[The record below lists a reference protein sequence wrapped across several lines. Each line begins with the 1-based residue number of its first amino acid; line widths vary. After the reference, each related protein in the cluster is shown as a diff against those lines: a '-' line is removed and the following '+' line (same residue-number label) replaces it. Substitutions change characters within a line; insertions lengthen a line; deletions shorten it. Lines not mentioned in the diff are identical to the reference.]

1 MFIKPFQT
9 RVALALILLVALG
22 LRLRG
27 VAFGLPALYDPDEPI
42 FMLCAIKLL
51 RDHSL
56 NPGWF
61 GHPGSTTIYV
71 MAIVEAGTFLIGH
84 WLGYFPTQAA
94 FVDSIYHDPGIV
106 FLPGRLFIVACSV
119 GCVAFT
125 YLIARRLCGAGTAL
139 LAAGILAVDALHIQ
153 WSQVIRTDVHASL
166 FMLASLW
173 FAIGIAQRGRLR
185 DYIGAGAMA
194 GLACATR
201 WPAVTIIAATCGAA
215 ILAMMTDRA
224 SIGRHAR
231 MLGMALVAMV
241 LATIAASPY
250 LLLDYPTVAAN
261 LGGEAQTHH
270 LGATGGTFFENTA
283 WYVANPLLY
292 TLGTTGVIMLLVGIV
307 AVLWRARLAAV
318 TILLP
323 AAIFFIAIS
332 SQHLIWA
339 RWIVPIVPLV
349 AILVAIGTRC
359 LMSLLYAHVPRAP
372 ALAMIIALAALV
384 LLPMVRATQGAA
396 AERADDTREIAAR
409 WIVANVARNETIA
422 VEHFAFN
429 LSQAGYRI
437 IFPAGQTGCVDA
449 MTLLGRRVSYAQAG
463 RIRGNVGLA
472 DFGTV
477 PANVQTTCRAGIV
490 MVTDL
495 DRYLAERETYPREIA
510 AYRTILAG
518 SRLAAIIR
526 PVTGRTGGPVVRIY
540 RFTSILQPAAKRFCA
555 DRAGPC

>member
-1 MFIKPFQT
+1 MLIKPFPA
-9 RVALALILLVALG
+9 RVAAERVVLAIILIVALG
-22 LRLRG
+22 LRMRG
-27 VAFGLPALYDPDEPI
+27 VAFGLPGLYDPDEPI
-42 FMLCAIKLL
+42 FMLCALKLL
-51 RDHSL
+51 RDHTL

-71 MAIVEAGTFLIGH
+71 MAIVEASTFLIGH

-94 FVDSIYHDPGIV
+94 FIESIYRDPGIV

-173 FAIGIAQRGRLR
+173 FAIGIAQRGRLLE
-185 DYIGAGAMA
+185 YLGAGAMA
-194 GLACATR
+194 GLACATK
-201 WPAVTIIAATCGAA
+201 WPAATIIAATIGAA
-215 ILAMMTDRA
+215 TLAMMKDRV
-224 SIGRHAR
+224 SSGRHVR

-261 LGGEAQTHH
+261 LGGDGQAHH
-270 LGATGGTFFENTA
+270 LGATGGTFFENMV
-283 WYVANPLLY
+283 WYVAHPLRD
-292 TLGTTGVIMLLVGIV
+292 TLGVTGLAMLLVGIV
-307 AVLWRARLAAV
+307 AVLRQARLSVA
-318 TILLP
+318 TLLLP
-323 AAIFFIAIS
+323 AIVFFVAIA

-339 RWIVPIVPLV
+339 RWIVPIMPMI
-349 AILVAIGTRC
+349 AILVAIGMGCIVAWLR
-359 LMSLLYAHVPRAP
+359 AHIPPAP
-372 ALAMIIALAALV
+372 VIMLTMALAAIL
-384 LLPMVRATQGAA
+384 LLPMLRATQSAA
-396 AERADDTREIAAR
+396 AERANDTRVIAVR
-409 WIVANVARNETIA
+409 WITANVARDETIA

-437 IFPAGQTGCVDA
+437 IFPAGQAGCVDA
-449 MTLLGRRVSYAQAG
+449 MALLNRRVSYAQTG

-477 PANVQTTCRAGIV
+477 PTAVQSTCRAGVV

-495 DRYLAERETYPREIA
+495 DRYLAESETYPSEIA
-510 AYRTILAG
+510 AYRRILAG
-518 SRLAAIIR
+518 GRLVAIVR
-526 PVTGRTGGPVVRIY
+526 PIIGRVGGPAVRIY
-540 RFTSILQPAAKRFCA
+540 RLPLR
-555 DRAGPC
+555 